1 MIKKYVEESL
11 KYLLRTRLFIHKY
24 MDEINAM
31 YDMTPEE
38 LRERNERR
46 FFGNIQKSVF

>member
-38 LRERNERR
+38 LREREAI
-46 FFGNIQKSVF
+46 FGNIQKSVF

>member
-24 MDEINAM
+24 HYCPVKVD
-31 YDMTPEE
+31 
-38 LRERNERR
+38 
-46 FFGNIQKSVF
+46 K

>member
-38 LRERNERR
+38 LLSL
-46 FFGNIQKSVF
+46 IHI